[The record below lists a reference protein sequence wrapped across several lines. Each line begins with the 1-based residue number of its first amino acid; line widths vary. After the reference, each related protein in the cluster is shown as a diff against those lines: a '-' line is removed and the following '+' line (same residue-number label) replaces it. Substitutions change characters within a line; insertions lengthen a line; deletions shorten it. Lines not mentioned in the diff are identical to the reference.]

1 MDATTHKKSFLKKI
15 IAIVLG
21 FGPGIFAIGYTIGT
35 GSVTSMIKAGS
46 AYGMQLT
53 WVLLLSC
60 LFSGILMFVYGNY
73 TLITG
78 ETALFS
84 FKKYIKGG
92 KIIAIIIIIGVSV
105 GQWGSLMG
113 ILTISSNMLYEIFS
127 IYFEGL
133 KAYEYETVLAIAV
146 LIVGIFYAVMLVGKY
161 SFFEKILVIFVTFMG
176 LSFIVSLFF
185 VHPLPSEVLEGLIPF
200 IPESKDPQISGKMMV
215 AAFVGTTMAA
225 ATFLSRPLFVKG
237 KNWAMKDLGK
247 QRKDAITAAILVFV
261 ISGAIM
267 AVAAG
272 ALFHQGTPVNNVL
285 DMAKPLEPIAGSF
298 AVAVF
303 FFGTLS
309 AGLSSIFPCLLIAPL
324 LVADYQSGTLDT
336 TSKQFRVITAVAC
349 LVALIGP
356 AFFGGKPILVQILS
370 QVFNVFILPLVVLSI
385 MLLINNKKI
394 MKGYKT
400 SFLVNIGLFSA
411 LFFSCVISYTGVVGL
426 MAKYF

>member
-1 MDATTHKKSFLKKI
+1 MATTENKKSLLKKI

-35 GSVTSMIKAGS
+35 GSVTSMLVAGS
-46 AYGMQLT
+46 TYGMQLL

-60 LFSGILMFVYGNY
+60 LFSGVLMFAYGNY
-73 TLITG
+73 ALITG
-78 ETALFS
+78 ETALYS
-84 FKKYIKGG
+84 FKKHIKGG
-92 KIIAIIIIIGVSV
+92 KMLAILIIVGVSV

-113 ILTISSNMLYEIFS
+113 ILTISSNMLFEIFAIS
-127 IYFEGL
+127 FEGL
-133 KAYEYETVLAIAV
+133 RGYEYLSVLLIAIIIIA
-146 LIVGIFYAVMLVGKY
+146 IFYSVMLVGKY
-161 SFFEKILVIFVTFMG
+161 SFFEKILVVFVTFMG

-185 VHPLPSEVLEGLIPF
+185 VQPLPMEVVQGLIPT
-200 IPESKDPQISGKMMV
+200 IPQVPGGKMMV

-237 KNWAMKDLGK
+237 KGWGIKDLK
-247 QRKDAITAAILVFV
+247 TQRKDAITAAILVFV

-267 AVAAG
+267 AVASG
-272 ALFHQGTPVNNVL
+272 ALFHQGNPIENVL

-298 AVAVF
+298 AVAIF

-336 TSKQFRVITAVAC
+336 NSKQFRIITFIAC

-370 QVFNVFILPLVVLSI
+370 QVFNVFVLPIVVLGI
-385 MLLINNKKI
+385 ILLVNNKKI

-400 SFLVNIGLFSA
+400 NLFVNIGLYSA
-411 LFFSCVISYTGVVGL
+411 FAFSCLISYTAVVGL
-426 MAKYF
+426 VDKYL